1 MRLPKGGE
9 GGAVGAGADG
19 APLPFGPSLM
29 VGSLRGSGESLGGQE
44 AGGRGGRHGGSQAS
58 LLYPH
63 PQGLDVE
70 PRP

>member
-1 MRLPKGGE
+1 MEQLVLGQTGPPPFWPLTYGGFST
-9 GGAVGAGADG
+9 GKW
-19 APLPFGPSLM
+19 
-29 VGSLRGSGESLGGQE
+29 GELGGQE

-63 PQGLDVE
+63 PQGPGVE